1 MMKKLFYKLCHNV
14 TALLSLIYL
23 VILILLALF
32 SPFFAPHEPM
42 AQDLMYRLRP
52 PFWMER
58 GSYSHPLGTD
68 HLGRDLLSQLIF
80 GSRVSLIISI
90 FAVFVSGGVGSL
102 LGLLAG
108 YYGGFLED
116 LIMRLVDM
124 QMSLPFILLALI
136 LLAVLGP
143 GFINIIIVLAITN
156 WIYYARLIRSE
167 VLNLKDNE
175 FVEAARALGVSNTV
189 IMFRHIAPNVINSV
203 IVLATLRIA
212 SMILLESA
220 LSFLGLGVQGIPTW
234 GMMLANGRHYLN
246 NAWWLA
252 TFPGLA
258 IFLTVLSVNLLGDW
272 LRDVTD
278 PHLKNL

>member
-1 MMKKLFYKLCHNV
+1 MKKIIYRLTHNI
-14 TALLSLIYL
+14 TALLSLLFIL
-23 VILILLALF
+23 LLILLALF

-42 AQDLMYRLRP
+42 AQDLLHRLRP
-52 PFWMER
+52 PFWMEA
-58 GSYSHPLGTD
+58 GSLTHPLGTD

-80 GSRVSLIISI
+80 GSRVSLIISL
-90 FAVFVSGGVGSL
+90 FAVFISGGIGSL

-108 YYGGFLED
+108 YYGGHFED
-116 LIMRLVDM
+116 MIMRLVDI

-143 GFINIIIVLAITN
+143 GFLNIIIVLAITN

-167 VLNLKDNE
+167 VINLKGSE
-175 FVEAARALGVSNTV
+175 FVEAARALGASNPV
-189 IMFRHIAPNVINSV
+189 ILFRHIAPNVINSV

-220 LSFLGLGVQGIPTW
+220 LSFLGLGIQGIPTW

-252 TFPGLA
+252 TFPGLS